1 MWGNYNNHH
10 HHHGHHHGHHN
21 NHGHHEKE
29 VIVVVEKT
37 NSSPQYQG
45 FNTGFN
51 QGFNAGQNQ
60 GLNNYN
66 QGFNNHGASNK
77 TGPLQ
82 MSLFNPNVDY
92 IITSCNNDD
101 YALDVSQDPLTKGTL
116 LIWKKD
122 KNKRNQLF
130 RIVLQN
136 GWYNIFSISDMNVVS
151 VSSNQNT
158 NGDSLSSLQNVGAQG
173 QCWKFKFCS
182 DKKDDNQFFIHN
194 GF

>member
-1 MWGNYNNHH
+1 M
-10 HHHGHHHGHHN
+10 
-21 NHGHHEKE
+21 
-29 VIVVVEKT
+29 VEKS
-37 NSSPQYQG
+37 NQG

-51 QGFNAGQNQ
+51 QGFNTGLNQGFNSGQNH
-60 GLNNYN
+60 NMN
-66 QGFNNHGASNK
+66 QGFNNNFNQPNQGTNNK

-101 YALDVSQDPLTKGTL
+101 YALDVSQDPLTKGSL

-136 GWYNIFSISDMNVVS
+136 GWYNIFSVSDMNVVS

-158 NGDSLSSLQNVGAQG
+158 NGDNLASLQNVGAQG

-182 DKKDDNQFFIHN
+182 DKKDDNQFYIHN